1 MHEETHA
8 LAVKHTGVVKEGKAD
23 GQQITKPTDDIGI
36 ICLGHR

>member
-23 GQQITKPTDDIGI
+23 GQQIPNLLMI
-36 ICLGHR
+36 LE

>member
-1 MHEETHA
+1 MKEPTP

>member
-23 GQQITKPTDDIGI
+23 GQQINQPS
-36 ICLGHR
+36 